1 MPTLRYVRFR
11 STVANSRGIR
21 VGVFALVNGLARSGA
36 LTPEQLVR
44 WREANDWFEA
54 AYPDPSTLA
63 PDAYDPARH
72 PGAVSWFKESAV
84 ELIECTAAHARLLD
98 AHGVPWEK
106 VTCADPGRILFEDGV
121 HVVSEPDAEV
131 AGIERE
137 PEPVR
142 ERD

>member
-1 MPTLRYVRFR
+1 MPGPRYVRFR
-11 STVANSRGIR
+11 STVPNNHGVR
-21 VGVFALVNGLARSGA
+21 VGVFALVNGLARSGV

-54 AYPDPSTLA
+54 AYPDPSRLA
-63 PDAYDPARH
+63 PDAYDPALH

-84 ELIECTAAHARLLD
+84 ELIERTAAHARLLD

-121 HVVSEPDAEV
+121 HVVSEPDA
-131 AGIERE
+131 
-137 PEPVR
+137 
-142 ERD
+142 D